1 MNGIFY
7 AMKYAIVS
15 SLFFIYLAD
24 YNEEITNEQ
33 NQRNLNDCLC
43 PILLIFWSWKFA
55 ITTSFRV

>member
-43 PILLIFWSWKFA
+43 PILLIFWSW
-55 ITTSFRV
+55 